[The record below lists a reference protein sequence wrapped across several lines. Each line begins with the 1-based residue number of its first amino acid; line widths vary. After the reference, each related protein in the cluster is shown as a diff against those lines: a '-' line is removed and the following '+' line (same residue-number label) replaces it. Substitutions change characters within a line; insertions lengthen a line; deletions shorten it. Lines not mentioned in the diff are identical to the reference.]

1 MSFTAPQIAAG
12 TLSGGAA
19 QTFTAFTPANQELMV
34 ENTDLVSNLTVA
46 INGSTGAW
54 LLYPGGKIG
63 YAPKGGID
71 KVILTPST
79 STDTTFQIFIG

>member
-1 MSFTAPQIAAG
+1 MSFTAPQIAQG
-12 TLSGGAA
+12 TLNGGAA
-19 QTFTAFTPANQELMV
+19 QTFTAIAPANQELMV
-34 ENTDLVSNLTVA
+34 ENTDLANNLTVK
-46 INGSTGAW
+46 INGSSGAW

-79 STDTTFQIFIG
+79 NTNTTFQIFIG